1 MEISALTMAAG
12 GAAATMESAPRT
24 SVPVPVPGEA
34 FAEAEARMAADR
46 AAGDAAVARARP
58 AEAPGW
64 KQLETLLVQQML
76 QSMLSSEEG
85 GFFGKELGSD
95 YYASF
100 MAEQFA
106 ARLSDGLDL
115 GIASRLDRHYGS
127 GDDT

>member
-1 MEISALTMAAG
+1 MEITALTPAAG
-12 GAAATMESAPRT
+12 SAAANVDSATGPQDAGR
-24 SVPVPVPGEA
+24 
-34 FAEAEARMAADR
+34 AEAEQWQRVQAA
-46 AAGDAAVARARP
+46 AQDAAAANAAP
-58 AEAPGW
+58 ADEGGW
-64 KQLETLLVQQML
+64 KQLETMLVQQML

-115 GIASRLDRHYGS
+115 GIASRLDRHYGP
-127 GDDT
+127 GDDR

>member
-1 MEISALTMAAG
+1 MEINALKM
-12 GAAATMESAPRT
+12 S
-24 SVPVPVPGEA
+24 
-34 FAEAEARMAADR
+34 
-46 AAGDAAVARARP
+46 AGDAAAVAKPASRPSMPTPVAGEAFTEAAGRMEAGFPAGNAARAQP
-58 AEAPGW
+58 AESPGW

-85 GFFGKELGSD
+85 GLFGKELGSD
-95 YYASF
+95 HYASF

-106 ARLSDGLDL
+106 ARVSDGLDL